1 MSWPNAPRGTP
12 PAIISALNRI
22 ATEAMRDP
30 TVKERLAVQGAELIG
45 DTPEHFRG
53 FIETETT
60 KWAEVIKEAG
70 LETTK

>member
-1 MSWPNAPRGTP
+1 
-12 PAIISALNRI
+12 
-22 ATEAMRDP
+22 MRDP
-30 TVKERLAVQGAELIG
+30 TVKEKLAIQGAELIG